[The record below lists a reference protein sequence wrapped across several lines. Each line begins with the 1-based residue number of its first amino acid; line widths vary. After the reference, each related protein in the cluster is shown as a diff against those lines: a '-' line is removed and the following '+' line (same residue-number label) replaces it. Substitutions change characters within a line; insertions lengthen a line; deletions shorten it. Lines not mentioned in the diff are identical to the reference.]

1 MTAGVIE
8 KEIWESQIP
17 GRTSFTVED
26 ERGKKRTES
35 AYGKGQR
42 LRITTQERL
51 LVEERIRSED
61 LNPFRNGT
69 LVHINRRSAED
80 GGEPAAEQEMTDDDL
95 SALFALEDAE
105 FEEVVPTLTEL
116 NARRL
121 NDLSKVEGSPARR
134 GQGEWL
140 EEYLKTAYPIGG
152 DTPTYRELHNL
163 NDDGSPKS

>member
-1 MTAGVIE
+1 MTVGVIE

-26 ERGKKRTES
+26 ERGRKRTES

-42 LRITTQERL
+42 LRITTKERE
-51 LVEERIRSED
+51 LVEERIRTED
-61 LNPFRNGT
+61 LNPFRNGA
-69 LVHINRRSAED
+69 LVHINRRSAEE
-80 GGEPAAEQEMTDDDL
+80 GGEPAPDQEMTDEDL
-95 SALFALEDAE
+95 SALFDLDDAD
-105 FEEVVPTLTEL
+105 FEGAVPGLTEL

-121 NDLSKVEGSPARR
+121 NGLSKEDGSSARR

-163 NDDGSPKS
+163 DSEGNPKG